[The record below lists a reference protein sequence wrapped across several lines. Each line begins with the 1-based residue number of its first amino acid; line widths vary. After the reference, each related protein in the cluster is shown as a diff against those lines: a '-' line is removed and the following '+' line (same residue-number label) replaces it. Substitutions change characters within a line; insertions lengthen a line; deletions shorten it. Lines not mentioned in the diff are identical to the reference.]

1 MKEDELQVLG
11 TSSNRKRYR
20 IWTIIAVC
28 LAIVVVLFWLFAKS
42 KSEKE
47 LVMTTEGTTI
57 SPALQEVADSLL
69 DDKLKEVD
77 GLQGQIIVMEVE
89 TGAIKAIAGRERR
102 FDGQFQPCKNF
113 GYQQELGSLTKTI
126 SLLVALETG
135 KVNLSDVVDTGNG
148 IWEVDNERVMK
159 DHNWRRGGYNKVTLD
174 RAIEISSNIGISKI
188 IWELFKGHE
197 QDFFHKLD
205 SMSFGQPNSVEG
217 IEDLQN
223 SRYNS
228 PKDSDWVNKDIIWSA
243 IGYNRKI
250 APIQMLTF
258 YNAIANN
265 GKMVKP
271 TMAPGLIEVINEQIA
286 SKHNVALMQQV
297 LEHVVS
303 QGLGI
308 MAGSTKVTVAG
319 KTGTSQVNEYYDGD
333 NTVSE
338 YQLAFCGFSPADNP
352 QYSMI
357 VSLNKLGLPASG
369 GGMAG
374 PVFKQI
380 VEWMYD
386 HGMYNKG
393 EIEK

>member
-148 IWEVDNERVMK
+148 IWEVDNDRVMK

-174 RAIEISSNIGISKI
+174 RAIEISSNIGISN
-188 IWELFKGHE
+188 
-197 QDFFHKLD
+197 
-205 SMSFGQPNSVEG
+205 SSF
-217 IEDLQN
+217 
-223 SRYNS
+223 
-228 PKDSDWVNKDIIWSA
+228 
-243 IGYNRKI
+243 
-250 APIQMLTF
+250 
-258 YNAIANN
+258 
-265 GKMVKP
+265 
-271 TMAPGLIEVINEQIA
+271 
-286 SKHNVALMQQV
+286 
-297 LEHVVS
+297 
-303 QGLGI
+303 
-308 MAGSTKVTVAG
+308 
-319 KTGTSQVNEYYDGD
+319 
-333 NTVSE
+333 
-338 YQLAFCGFSPADNP
+338 
-352 QYSMI
+352 
-357 VSLNKLGLPASG
+357 
-369 GGMAG
+369 
-374 PVFKQI
+374 
-380 VEWMYD
+380 
-386 HGMYNKG
+386 
-393 EIEK
+393 